1 MKTDATRWHNWAVEW
16 TPTSITTFLDG
27 RKWYGTTDR
36 AVQPPGP
43 MHLCIQLDW
52 FPSGSGTVRES
63 TMEVDWVR
71 EYDLWSQP
79 PGGAGPTGYDGLSA
93 RVQPNGPTVDR
104 VSELHERT
112 TAPDGPPRDRAA
124 AGSRSSSWPVWP
136 SPPWCPCWSS
146 PCRGPAEQ
154 WQHVAAGAAAEGIL
168 LDPSQRLDTEAAM
181 HNGWTLIEHDEFDGD
196 ELDEDKWSPYS
207 GKTTDDVG
215 QHDPD
220 NITVSDGTVKL
231 TSRDDKTS
239 AGMWWKSGHKY
250 GRWEARVR
258 SQAGN
263 GYGPVMLLWPE
274 SGDWPED
281 GEIDMMEIP
290 KGDRTKAHFTVHW
303 GEDNEQD
310 AASVTGDFTQWHNFA
325 VEWTPDHII
334 GYLDGVEFYRNE
346 DSDAA
351 AGRDALRAAAGHR
364 PVRQRLDPGAG
375 REHAERGQLRGRL
388 GARLRPGLTGHLR
401 P

>member
-1 MKTDATRWHNWAVEW
+1 
-16 TPTSITTFLDG
+16 
-27 RKWYGTTDR
+27 
-36 AVQPPGP
+36 
-43 MHLCIQLDW
+43 
-52 FPSGSGTVRES
+52 
-63 TMEVDWVR
+63 
-71 EYDLWSQP
+71 
-79 PGGAGPTGYDGLSA
+79 
-93 RVQPNGPTVDR
+93 

-112 TAPDGPPRDRAA
+112 TAPDGPSTGPRRRRVALLVLACVAIAA
-124 AGSRSSSWPVWP
+124 LVSVLVVALQGNNGSSGGTAGSDLP
-136 SPPWCPCWSS
+136 
-146 PCRGPAEQ
+146 Q
-154 WQHVAAGAAAEGIL
+154 KGIT
-168 LDPSQRLDTEAAM
+168 LDPSQRLDTEAALR
-181 HNGWTLIEHDEFDGD
+181 NGWTMIEHDEFDGD

-310 AASVTGDFTQWHNFA
+310 SASATGDFTQWHNFA
-325 VEWTPDHII
+325 VEWTPDHIV

-346 DSDAA
+346 DGDAQPPGEMHFVLQQDIGPYGTDWIPA
-351 AGRDALRAAAGHR
+351 PDASTPSEVSFEADW
-364 PVRQRLDPGAG
+364 VRVYAP
-375 REHAERGQLRGRL
+375 
-388 GARLRPGLTGHLR
+388 
-401 P
+401 

>member
-1 MKTDATRWHNWAVEW
+1 
-16 TPTSITTFLDG
+16 
-27 RKWYGTTDR
+27 
-36 AVQPPGP
+36 
-43 MHLCIQLDW
+43 
-52 FPSGSGTVRES
+52 
-63 TMEVDWVR
+63 
-71 EYDLWSQP
+71 
-79 PGGAGPTGYDGLSA
+79 
-93 RVQPNGPTVDR
+93 

-112 TAPDGPPRDRAA
+112 TAPDGPSTGPRRRRVALLVLACVAIAA
-124 AGSRSSSWPVWP
+124 LVSVLVVALQGNNSSSGTATGTNQP
-136 SPPWCPCWSS
+136 
-146 PCRGPAEQ
+146 Q
-154 WQHVAAGAAAEGIL
+154 KGIA
-168 LDPSQRLDTEAAM
+168 LDPSQRLDTEAAVR
-181 HNGWTLIEHDEFDGD
+181 NGWTLIEHDEFDGD
-196 ELDEDKWSPYS
+196 ELDEDQWSPYS

-290 KGDRTKAHFTVHW
+290 KGDRTKAYFTVHW
-303 GEDNEQD
+303 GENNEQD
-310 AASVTGDFTQWHNFA
+310 SASATGDFTQWHNFA
-325 VEWTPDHII
+325 VEWTPDHIV

-346 DSDAA
+346 DGDAQPPGEMHFVLQQDIGPYGNDWIPA
-351 AGRDALRAAAGHR
+351 PDASTPSEVSFEADW
-364 PVRQRLDPGAG
+364 VRVYAP
-375 REHAERGQLRGRL
+375 
-388 GARLRPGLTGHLR
+388 
-401 P
+401 